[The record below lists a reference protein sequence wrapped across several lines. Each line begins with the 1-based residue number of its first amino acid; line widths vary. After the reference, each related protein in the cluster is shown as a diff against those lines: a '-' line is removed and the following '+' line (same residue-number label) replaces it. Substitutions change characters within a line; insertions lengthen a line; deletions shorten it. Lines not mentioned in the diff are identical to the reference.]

1 MKGYLLDTNICIF
14 YMKGKFHL
22 SKKIDDNMKHHCF
35 ISEIT
40 VAELFYGATCSNRK
54 DKIIK
59 EVETFISQFTILPIY
74 DSLLI
79 FAELKSS
86 LRSQGNLIDDFDL
99 LIGASAVAND
109 LVLVTENVKHLER
122 IPRIKIENWIN
133 RTLE

>member
-1 MKGYLLDTNICIF
+1 
-14 YMKGKFHL
+14 MKGKFCL
-22 SKKIDDNMKHHCF
+22 NEKIDDKMKHRCF

-40 VAELFYGATCSNRK
+40 VAELFYGATCSNQK

-59 EVETFISQFTILPIY
+59 EVEIFISQFTILPIY
-74 DSLLI
+74 NSLLT
-79 FAELKSS
+79 FAELKST

-122 IPRIKIENWIN
+122 IPHIEIENWIN
-133 RTLE
+133 RTSK